1 MIFKPR
7 IKIKIIAKGNPASG
21 LKISGKKNIQSK
33 INIIHPN
40 VDKQLKLY
48 LSLNL
53 SKNIVIVYKK
63 VKGETTMA
71 TTQKQFDNEMKALS
85 QGVYKGNE
93 KSIPKDWIKVSE
105 YNKRSGFHGEAF
117 YKNGKV
123 VIAMRGTEL
132 NDIGDMSDDGNMYFG
147 KKLPNQYVDA
157 QKFYEKVR
165 KDFPDQEII
174 FTGHSLGGSLAQLM
188 SNKTGHEAVTFNAY
202 GVADLLQGN
211 INDNLNIRNYG
222 NINDTV
228 FNTNIDNQLGN
239 TYMISND
246 NKNANYITSY
256 AGENNSGKYPKK
268 YHFTE
273 TMGDLEDAVEYKPN
287 RLEGRVNM
295 NVDFKDIDTNRV
307 FTNEEIGQMSPDEFS
322 RLENFIN
329 QQIAEGKVMPE
340 AQAKQQVQTGD
351 LIYVNSYTRSD
362 GTEVKG
368 YYRSKPSI

>member
-85 QGVYKGNE
+85 IGVYKGNE

-105 YNKRSGFHGEAF
+105 YDKKSGFHGEAF
-117 YKNGKV
+117 YKDGKV
-123 VIAMRGTEL
+123 VIAMRGTDEFV
-132 NDIGDMSDDGNMYFG
+132 NDFIKEDIRHLAK

-202 GVADLLQGN
+202 GVRNILQGYVR
-211 INDNLNIRNYG
+211 DNLENIRNYG

-228 FNTNIDNQLGN
+228 FNNNIDNQLGS
-239 TYMISND
+239 TYVIK
-246 NKNANYITSY
+246 KNYDKASITKEAEGY
-256 AGENNSGKYPKK
+256 LGGLDPYFHHKAEW
-268 YHFTE
+268 
-273 TMGDLEDAVEYKPN
+273 MGDLEDAVEYKPN

-295 NVDFKDIDTNRV
+295 NIDFKDIDTNRV

>member
-63 VKGETTMA
+63 VKG
-71 TTQKQFDNEMKALS
+71 
-85 QGVYKGNE
+85 
-93 KSIPKDWIKVSE
+93 
-105 YNKRSGFHGEAF
+105 
-117 YKNGKV
+117 KN
-123 VIAMRGTEL
+123 
-132 NDIGDMSDDGNMYFG
+132 
-147 KKLPNQYVDA
+147 
-157 QKFYEKVR
+157 
-165 KDFPDQEII
+165 
-174 FTGHSLGGSLAQLM
+174 
-188 SNKTGHEAVTFNAY
+188 
-202 GVADLLQGN
+202 
-211 INDNLNIRNYG
+211 NYG
-222 NINDTV
+222 N
-228 FNTNIDNQLGN
+228 
-239 TYMISND
+239 
-246 NKNANYITSY
+246 
-256 AGENNSGKYPKK
+256 NSK
-268 YHFTE
+268 
-273 TMGDLEDAVEYKPN
+273 AIWQWN
-287 RLEGRVNM
+287 EGS
-295 NVDFKDIDTNRV
+295 INRV

-368 YYRSKPSI
+368 YYRSKPRI

>member
-71 TTQKQFDNEMKALS
+71 TSQKQFDNEMKALS

-117 YKNGKV
+117 YKDGKV
-123 VIAMRGTEL
+123 VIAMRGTDEFV
-132 NDIGDMSDDGNMYFG
+132 NDFIKEDIRHLAK

-202 GVADLLQGN
+202 GVRNILQGYVR
-211 INDNLNIRNYG
+211 DNLENIRNYG

-228 FNTNIDNQLGN
+228 FNNNIDNQLGS
-239 TYMISND
+239 TYVIK
-246 NKNANYITSY
+246 KNYDKASITKGAEGY
-256 AGENNSGKYPKK
+256 LGGLDPYFHHKAEW
-268 YHFTE
+268 
-273 TMGDLEDAVEYKPN
+273 MGDLEDAVEYKPN

-295 NVDFKDIDTNRV
+295 NIDFKDIDTNRV

>member
-85 QGVYKGNE
+85 IGVYKGNE

-105 YNKRSGFHGEAF
+105 YDKKSGFHGEAF
-117 YKNGKV
+117 YKDGKV
-123 VIAMRGTEL
+123 VIAMRGTDEFV
-132 NDIGDMSDDGNMYFG
+132 NDFIKEDIRHLAK
-147 KKLPNQYVDA
+147 KKLPNQYADA

-188 SNKTGHEAVTFNAY
+188 SNKTGHETVTFNAY
-202 GVADLLQGN
+202 GVRNILQGYVR
-211 INDNLNIRNYG
+211 DNLENIRNYG

-228 FNTNIDNQLGN
+228 FNNNIDNQLGS
-239 TYMISND
+239 TYVIK
-246 NKNANYITSY
+246 KNYDKDSITKGAEGY
-256 AGENNSGKYPKK
+256 LGGLDPYFHHKAEW
-268 YHFTE
+268 
-273 TMGDLEDAVEYKPN
+273 MGDLEDAVEYKPN
-287 RLEGRVNM
+287 HLEGRVNM
-295 NVDFKDIDTNRV
+295 NIDFKDIDTNRV
-307 FTNEEIGQMSPDEFS
+307 FKNEEIGQMSPDEFS

-340 AQAKQQVQTGD
+340 AQAKKQVQTGD